1 MRVYQLNASTGRIE
15 DERVKGMREQEDIC
29 CTCKLDK
36 PWGCNTSIKVKDV
49 VKGVGVVGCG
59 RYEQDEQKAKFYG
72 PWHLPQAIVPT
83 E

>member
-1 MRVYQLNASTGRIE
+1 
-15 DERVKGMREQEDIC
+15 MREQEDIC

-36 PWGCNTSIKVKDV
+36 PWGCNTSIKVMDV

-59 RYEQDEQKAKFYG
+59 RYELDEKKAKFYG

-83 E
+83 ESPSVAAAETGIGGSYE